1 MVKAIQ
7 AWVPGTAQI
16 VGTIVGTENACDA
29 KGNVMASGIHRLKAQ
44 HIERNVPGRF
54 ADGGGL
60 YLVVKKGGT
69 KSWAF
74 ICTAPNGKRREI
86 GLGSLLAVSAEAARE
101 RAADLRAAVEQ
112 GRDPKTER
120 DHLRKAAAPPVTFKA
135 AAGKYIASHKAG
147 WKNPKHA
154 AQWTATLEAYV
165 YPTFGDVAV
174 AEVGIDHVLEV
185 LTPIWETKP
194 ETASRVRGRIEAVL
208 DLALVKGWRSGENPA
223 RQKLLRH
230 ALPRRDKLRR
240 VKHHAAMPYRQ
251 VPAFLSSLAEQP
263 GISPMALHFAIL
275 TAARTGEVLG
285 AKWSEIDLEAATW
298 TIPDERMKAGRRH
311 RVTLNAEALAILAE
325 VPRMGG
331 DHVFPGLG
339 KKGRKGP
346 LSTMALL
353 MTLRRMEVEDVTVH
367 GFRSSFRDWAAE
379 QTRYQREVIEAA
391 LAHANGD
398 KVEAAYLR
406 TDHFE
411 KRRQLLDAWGRY
423 CSGASAANVVMLA
436 DAA

>member
-1 MVKAIQ
+1 
-7 AWVPGTAQI
+7 
-16 VGTIVGTENACDA
+16 
-29 KGNVMASGIHRLKAQ
+29 MARGIHRLKTR
-44 HIERNVPGRF
+44 HIERNTPGRF
-54 ADGGGL
+54 SDGGGL
-60 YLVVKKGGT
+60 YLLVKKSGA
-69 KSWAF
+69 KSWVF
-74 ICTAPNGKRREI
+74 ICTTPNGKRREI
-86 GLGSLLAVSAEAARE
+86 GLGAVNTVTLEAARTK
-101 RAADLRAAVEQ
+101 ATALRAAVEL

-120 DHLRKAAAPPVTFKA
+120 DQLRNAGAPPATFKA
-135 AAGKYIASHKAG
+135 AAEEYIASHKTG
-147 WKNPKHA
+147 WKNAKHA
-154 AQWTATLEAYV
+154 AQWTATLKTYV
-165 YPTFGDVAV
+165 YPTIGDVAV
-174 AEVGIDHVLEV
+174 AAVGVDDVLKV
-185 LTPIWETKP
+185 LRPIWETKP
-194 ETASRVRGRIEAVL
+194 ETASRVRGRVEAVL

-230 ALPRRDKLRR
+230 ALPRRDKVRR

-251 VPAFLSSLAEQP
+251 VPEFLASLAEQP
-263 GISPMALHFAIL
+263 GISPMALRFAIL

-285 AKWSEIDLEAATW
+285 AKWAEIDLEAATW

-331 DHVFPGLG
+331 DYVFPGLG

-353 MTLRRMEVEDVTVH
+353 MTLRRMEIEGVTVH